1 MLLCVQRESMSS
13 DLYKLADSVETEEG
27 FLSFVEALMQD
38 KSDEED
44 KEKIKSSSPYG
55 SGANGWE
62 NGDIVSF
69 LGAAI
74 AWGEASI
81 NGLQFYEKPNNP
93 WKRAAHIL
101 HAGKF
106 YE

>member
-1 MLLCVQRESMSS
+1 MSK
-13 DLYKLADSVETEEG
+13 DLYELADSVETEQD
-27 FLSFVEALMQD
+27 FLSFVEALMKD
-38 KSDEED
+38 KSDEEN
-44 KEKIKSSSPYG
+44 KEKIKPSSPYG
-55 SGANGWE
+55 PGANGWE

-69 LGAAI
+69 LDAAI
-74 AWGEASI
+74 AWGESSK
-81 NGLQFYEKPNNP
+81 NGLQFYEKPTNQ